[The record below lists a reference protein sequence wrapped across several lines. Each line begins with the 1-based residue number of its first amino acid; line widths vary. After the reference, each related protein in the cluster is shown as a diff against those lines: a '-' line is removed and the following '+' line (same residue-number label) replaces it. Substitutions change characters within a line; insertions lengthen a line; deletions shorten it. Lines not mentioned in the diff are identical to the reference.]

1 MTDPAA
7 VAAGG
12 QASVDLLQNV
22 RVLRGSNIETGAQI
36 KRVVGDV
43 WARPTDAS
51 SESEGVFGLVYTE
64 ADAEAASA
72 VADPFSDTGA
82 RWRWWKRFLL
92 GTQATGELGTGS
104 FKHFELDLKMSQ
116 RIQKQTDAFNL
127 IAESDD
133 GTQGFVFAVGLRVLI
148 QR

>member
-1 MTDPAA
+1 M
-7 VAAGG
+7 
-12 QASVDLLQNV
+12 
-22 RVLRGSNIETGAQI
+22 RVLRGSNIETGALI
-36 KRVVGDV
+36 KRVIGDV

-51 SESEGVFGLVYTE
+51 SESEGVFGMIMTE

-82 RWRWWKRFLL
+82 RWRYWKRFLL

-104 FKHFELDLKMSQ
+104 HVNFAIDLKMNQ
-116 RIQKQTDAFNL
+116 RIQKQTDAFNF

-133 GTQGFVFAVGLRVLI
+133 GTQGFVFALGLRLLI